1 MTTSSSY
8 TNQLT
13 RDQILTAALRK
24 LGVVAEGQT
33 PSASNL
39 ADGQIAL
46 NAAIGQL
53 RALGMPLWARSE
65 YIFTPVTNV
74 YNIGTGQTLDTV
86 FPVRLLQAFRTESN
100 AKIPMELV
108 AREDYN
114 ILPTTSGG
122 SPLKVNYQ
130 PFINYGVVSIWPT
143 PASTNT
149 ATVTLVYQRPF
160 QYFTAGSET
169 ADFPE
174 EWLLP
179 LIYTTAVLL
188 APEWGIPLPDRT
200 ALKSEAKDYIETATM
215 VGAEDASF
223 YIQPE
228 RRM

>member
-13 RDQILTAALRK
+13 RDQLLTASLRK
-24 LGVVAEGQT
+24 LGVIAEGQT
-33 PSASNL
+33 PSAANL

-46 NAAIGQL
+46 NAAIAQL

-65 YIFTPVTNV
+65 YTFTPVTNV
-74 YNIGTGQTLDTV
+74 YTIGTGMTLDTV
-86 FPVRLLQAFRTESN
+86 FPVKLLQAYRTESN

-108 AREDYN
+108 ARQDYN
-114 ILPTTSGG
+114 ILPTTSGS

-130 PFINYGVVSIWPT
+130 PFINYGTVSIWPT

-160 QYFTAGSET
+160 QYFTTGTET

-174 EWLLP
+174 EWLLA

-200 ALKSEAKDYIETATM
+200 ALRSEAKDYVEMATM
-215 VGAEDASF
+215 TGQEDASF
-223 YIQPE
+223 FIQPE

>member
-13 RDQILTAALRK
+13 RDQLLTAALRK
-24 LGVVAEGQT
+24 LGVIAEGQT
-33 PSASNL
+33 PSAANL
-39 ADGQIAL
+39 ADGQIAI

-53 RALGMPLWARSE
+53 RGLGMPLWARSE
-65 YIFTPVTNV
+65 YTFTPTTNS
-74 YNIGTGQTLDTV
+74 YTIGTGMTLNTV
-86 FPVRLLQAFRTESN
+86 FPVRMLQAFRTESN

-108 AREDYN
+108 ARQDYN
-114 ILPTTSGG
+114 ILPTTVG
-122 SPLKVNYQ
+122 SMPLKVNYQ
-130 PFINYGVVSIWPT
+130 PFVNYGVVSLWPT

-149 ATVTLVYQRPF
+149 STVTLVYQRPF
-160 QYFTAGSET
+160 QYFTSGSET

-188 APEWGIPLPDRT
+188 APEWGIPLADRT

-215 VGAEDASF
+215 SGQEDASF
-223 YIQPE
+223 FIQPE
-228 RRM
+228 RKM

>member
-1 MTTSSSY
+1 MTTSNSY

-33 PSASNL
+33 PSAANL

-53 RALGMPLWARSE
+53 RGLGMPLWARSE
-65 YIFTPVTNV
+65 YTFTPTTNS
-74 YNIGTGQTLDTV
+74 YTIGTGMVLDTV
-86 FPVRLLQAFRTESN
+86 FPVKMLQAFRTEN
-100 AKIPMELV
+100 NTKIPMELV
-108 AREDYN
+108 ARQDFN
-114 ILPTTSGG
+114 ILPTTAG
-122 SPLKVNYQ
+122 STPLKVNYQ
-130 PFINYGVVSIWPT
+130 PYINYGVVSIWPT

-160 QYFTAGSET
+160 QYFTSGGET

-188 APEWGIPLPDRT
+188 APEWGVTLPDRT
-200 ALKSEAKDYIETATM
+200 ALKMEAKDYIETATM
-215 VGAEDASF
+215 TGQEDASF
-223 YIQPE
+223 FIQPE

>member
-65 YIFTPVTNV
+65 YTFTPVTNV

-114 ILPTTSGG
+114 ILPTTPGG

-130 PFINYGVVSIWPT
+130 PFINYGIVSIWPT

-188 APEWGIPLPDRT
+188 APEWGVPLPDRT

-215 VGAEDASF
+215 VGQEDASF
-223 YIQPE
+223 FIQPE

>member
-1 MTTSSSY
+1 MATSGTY

-24 LGVVAEGQT
+24 LGVLAEGQS

-39 ADGQIAL
+39 SDGQISL

-53 RALGMPLWARSE
+53 RGLGMPLWARSE
-65 YIFTPVTNV
+65 YTFTPVTNV
-74 YNIGTGQTLDTV
+74 YTIGTGMTLDTV

-108 AREDYN
+108 ARQDYN

-130 PFINYGVVSIWPT
+130 PYVNYGTVSIWPT
-143 PASTNT
+143 PAATNT

-160 QYFTAGSET
+160 QYFTSASET

-174 EWLLP
+174 EWQLP

-188 APEWGIPLPDRT
+188 APEWGIPLSDR
-200 ALKSEAKDYIETATM
+200 AVLRNELKDYIETAIM
-215 VGAEDASF
+215 NGAEDASF
-223 YIQPE
+223 FIAPE

>member
-65 YIFTPVTNV
+65 YTFTPTTNV
-74 YNIGTGQTLDTV
+74 YTIGTGMTLDTV

-108 AREDYN
+108 ARQDYN

-130 PFINYGVVSIWPT
+130 PFINYGTVSIWPT
-143 PASTNT
+143 PSSTNT

-160 QYFTAGSET
+160 QYFTAGTET

-188 APEWGIPLPDRT
+188 APEWGVPLPDRT

-215 VGAEDASF
+215 TGQEDASF
-223 YIQPE
+223 FIAPE